1 MATQVTLLRSTM
13 LFGWQLAIVYFDR
26 HFLPRSSRKM
36 TAPRIRDT
44 FAKRCIAHCKSV
56 ANPWRDHFFA
66 VLRGKIA
73 VRSRIS
79 HFTHK

>member
-1 MATQVTLLRSTM
+1 VSVPPVPVLKAAVIKCAFVGL
-13 LFGWQLAIVYFDR
+13 
-26 HFLPRSSRKM
+26 
-36 TAPRIRDT
+36 
-44 FAKRCIAHCKSV
+44 IAHCKSV

-79 HFTHK
+79 HYVCNNP

>member
-1 MATQVTLLRSTM
+1 MRSLKYVGTSLKCWTRLRLRESVGQDVR
-13 LFGWQLAIVYFDR
+13 LDEKAQD
-26 HFLPRSSRKM
+26 H
-36 TAPRIRDT
+36 
-44 FAKRCIAHCKSV
+44 IAHCKSV

>member
-1 MATQVTLLRSTM
+1 MDEKARVAGIQGVRKWWNIYLL
-13 LFGWQLAIVYFDR
+13 
-26 HFLPRSSRKM
+26 
-36 TAPRIRDT
+36 
-44 FAKRCIAHCKSV
+44 CIAHCKSV

-79 HFTHK
+79 HYVCNNP

>member
-1 MATQVTLLRSTM
+1 VKRKDGQLILNAFSFQLRPAWPS
-13 LFGWQLAIVYFDR
+13 GCVG
-26 HFLPRSSRKM
+26 SG
-36 TAPRIRDT
+36 
-44 FAKRCIAHCKSV
+44 IAHCKSV

-79 HFTHK
+79 YFTHK